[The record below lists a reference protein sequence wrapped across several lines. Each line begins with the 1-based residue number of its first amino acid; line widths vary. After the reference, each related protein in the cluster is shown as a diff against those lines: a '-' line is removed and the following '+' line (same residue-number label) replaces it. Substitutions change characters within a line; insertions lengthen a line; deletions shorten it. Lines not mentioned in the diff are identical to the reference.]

1 LTDRLRHVT
10 PIIMEGSCVACHNTH
25 PDNPKRD
32 WKVGDV
38 RGIQE
43 VTVTEPIAINVFSFK
58 YLLAY
63 LVCAAA
69 SGFAFIAMQRRQTAV
84 IAGMNRKLETANQFL
99 ASVSSKISSYL
110 PPQVYQSIFTGQT
123 EIAIHTK
130 RKKLTIFFSDIKDF
144 TAATERMQPED
155 IASLLNE
162 YLTEMSK
169 IALHHGGTLDKF
181 IGDAIV
187 IFFGDPETK
196 GTAADAKACI
206 QMAADMQRALAGLNA
221 KWRNLGIEHP
231 FQVRMGVNTGFCNV
245 GNFGSADR
253 MEYTIIGAEA
263 NLAARLQSIA
273 EPGQIVMSYETY
285 ALVRDTVTAHA
296 LPPISMKGISRQV
309 LPYAVETASDMHGRQ
324 TLTFSRH
331 ARGLDLFLDPSL
343 LDPGSIVEIRE
354 LLHSA
359 AASLEG
365 RKPDSQE
372 REPSA

>member
-1 LTDRLRHVT
+1 
-10 PIIMEGSCVACHNTH
+10 
-25 PDNPKRD
+25 
-32 WKVGDV
+32 
-38 RGIQE
+38 
-43 VTVTEPIAINVFSFK
+43 
-58 YLLAY
+58 
-63 LVCAAA
+63 
-69 SGFAFIAMQRRQTAV
+69 
-84 IAGMNRKLETANQFL
+84 
-99 ASVSSKISSYL
+99 
-110 PPQVYQSIFTGQT
+110 
-123 EIAIHTK
+123 
-130 RKKLTIFFSDIKDF
+130 
-144 TAATERMQPED
+144 
-155 IASLLNE
+155 
-162 YLTEMSK
+162 
-169 IALHHGGTLDKF
+169 
-181 IGDAIV
+181 
-187 IFFGDPETK
+187 
-196 GTAADAKACI
+196 
-206 QMAADMQRALAGLNA
+206 MAADMQRALAGLNA

-365 RKPDSQE
+365 RKPNSQE